1 MYGDRGSTA
10 PALGMNSDFSRTLKT
25 QMVRV
30 VIIIVMLMVVIV
42 WLVGW
47 LLLLL
52 LNCIWNIPS
61 CSVVVFAMTVMAP
74 MVIGN
79 VVDVDVDVDGIV
91 LLGILQYQPEC

>member
-47 LLLLL
+47 LVA
-52 LNCIWNIPS
+52 
-61 CSVVVFAMTVMAP
+61 VVAIELYLEYSIVFCCGVCY
-74 MVIGN
+74 
-79 VVDVDVDVDGIV
+79 DRDGSH
-91 LLGILQYQPEC
+91 GYW